1 MNYIHFF
8 SVELPDLMARSSSG
22 RSEGMKEKTYYE
34 VLEEMERKNSSQYET
49 LLELG
54 EICFSLIERLNR
66 EKAQMARE
74 TKITLNGK
82 NYQITIEERGPWN
95 T

>member
-1 MNYIHFF
+1 
-8 SVELPDLMARSSSG
+8 
-22 RSEGMKEKTYYE
+22 MKEKTYYE
-34 VLEEMERKNSSQYET
+34 VLEEMERKNNSQYET

-82 NYQITIEERGPWN
+82 NYQITIEEQSPWN
-95 T
+95 V

>member
-1 MNYIHFF
+1 
-8 SVELPDLMARSSSG
+8 
-22 RSEGMKEKTYYE
+22 MKEKTYYE

-54 EICFSLIERLNR
+54 EICFFLIERLNKKQAR
-66 EKAQMARE
+66 MARE
-74 TKITLNGK
+74 TEITLNGK
-82 NYQITIEERGPWN
+82 NYQITIEEWSPWN

>member
-1 MNYIHFF
+1 
-8 SVELPDLMARSSSG
+8 
-22 RSEGMKEKTYYE
+22 MKEKTYYE
-34 VLEEMERKNSSQYET
+34 VLEEMERKIARNSQYET

-66 EKAQMARE
+66 EKAQMSRG

-82 NYQITIEERGPWN
+82 NYQITIEERNPWN
-95 T
+95 M

>member
-1 MNYIHFF
+1 
-8 SVELPDLMARSSSG
+8 
-22 RSEGMKEKTYYE
+22 MKEKTYYE
-34 VLEEMERKNSSQYET
+34 VLEEIGRKNNSQYET

-66 EKAQMARE
+66 EQALIARE

-82 NYQITIEERGPWN
+82 NYQITIEERKPWN
-95 T
+95 

>member
-1 MNYIHFF
+1 
-8 SVELPDLMARSSSG
+8 
-22 RSEGMKEKTYYE
+22 MKEKTYYE
-34 VLEEMERKNSSQYET
+34 VLEEMEQKKNSQYET

-82 NYQITIEERGPWN
+82 NYQITIEERSPWN

>member
-1 MNYIHFF
+1 
-8 SVELPDLMARSSSG
+8 
-22 RSEGMKEKTYYE
+22 MKEKTCYE
-34 VLEEMERKNSSQYET
+34 VLEEMERKKSSQYET

-54 EICFSLIERLNR
+54 EICFSLIERMNR
-66 EKAQMARE
+66 EKAQMSKG

-82 NYQITIEERGPWN
+82 NYQITIEEQSPWN

>member
-1 MNYIHFF
+1 
-8 SVELPDLMARSSSG
+8 
-22 RSEGMKEKTYYE
+22 MKEKTYYE
-34 VLEEMERKNSSQYET
+34 VLEEMERKKSSQYEI

-66 EKAQMARE
+66 EQKQITRE
-74 TKITLNGK
+74 TEVTLNGK
-82 NYQITIEERGPWN
+82 NYQITIKERSPWN

>member
-1 MNYIHFF
+1 
-8 SVELPDLMARSSSG
+8 
-22 RSEGMKEKTYYE
+22 MKKKTYYE

-54 EICFSLIERLNR
+54 EICFSLIAGINQDQVRTVRKTEV
-66 EKAQMARE
+66 A
-74 TKITLNGK
+74 LNGK
-82 NYQITIEERGPWN
+82 YYQITIEEQSPWN

>member
-1 MNYIHFF
+1 M
-8 SVELPDLMARSSSG
+8 R
-22 RSEGMKEKTYYE
+22 EKSYFE
-34 VLEEMERKNSSQYET
+34 VLEEMERGKNSSQYET

-54 EICFSLIERLNR
+54 EICFSLIERMNQKQAR
-66 EKAQMARE
+66 TARE

-82 NYQITIEERGPWN
+82 NYQITIEERSPWN

>member
-1 MNYIHFF
+1 
-8 SVELPDLMARSSSG
+8 
-22 RSEGMKEKTYYE
+22 MKEKTYYE

-66 EKAQMARE
+66 KKARMARE
-74 TKITLNGK
+74 TEITLNGK
-82 NYQITIEERGPWN
+82 NYQITIEERSLWN

>member
-1 MNYIHFF
+1 
-8 SVELPDLMARSSSG
+8 
-22 RSEGMKEKTYYE
+22 MKEKTYYE

-54 EICFSLIERLNR
+54 MICFSLIERLNR
-66 EKAQMARE
+66 DQARMARE
-74 TKITLNGK
+74 TEVTLNGK
-82 NYQITIEERGPWN
+82 NYQITIEERSPWN

>member
-1 MNYIHFF
+1 
-8 SVELPDLMARSSSG
+8 
-22 RSEGMKEKTYYE
+22 MKEKTYYE

-54 EICFSLIERLNR
+54 EICFSLIERINR
-66 EKAQMARE
+66 EQARIVRE
-74 TKITLNGK
+74 TEVTLNGK
-82 NYQITIEERGPWN
+82 NYQITIEERSPWN